1 MATGDDEPMAGELQ
15 VAAKAVEELA
25 PVVRAFAESVG
36 LLDPARQV
44 VGGWTDRLKIR
55 REVRRLEALTKAA
68 EKVKALG
75 IPVAAVQ
82 DRLLIEILEGAADED
97 DPNLAEAWSN
107 LLASAATGVAVA
119 PSFPSVLRQLEP
131 VEARFLEAALRAQAK
146 QPPMRIGF
154 DVDSLPEF
162 ADLEW
167 RHLDNL
173 ERLGLIVYEVDLPIN
188 IEPPQRPQRVR
199 LSINPF
205 GQAFVAAC
213 NRPH

>member
-1 MATGDDEPMAGELQ
+1 MTAGEDDPVAGELQ
-15 VAAKAVEELA
+15 IAVKAVEELA
-25 PVVRAFAESVG
+25 PAVREFAESVG
-36 LLDPARQV
+36 LFDPAREV

-75 IPVAAVQ
+75 VPVEVVQ

-97 DPNLAEAWSN
+97 DPSLAEAWSN
-107 LLASAATGVAVA
+107 LLVSAATGGSVA

-131 VEARFLEAALRAQAK
+131 VEARFLDAALRAQVE

-162 ADLEW
+162 AELEW

-173 ERLGLIVYEVDLPIN
+173 ERLGLLVYEVDLPVN
-188 IEPPQRPQRVR
+188 IEPPERPRSVR
-199 LSINPF
+199 ISVNPF
-205 GQAFVAAC
+205 GKAFVAAC
-213 NRPH
+213 TEPG